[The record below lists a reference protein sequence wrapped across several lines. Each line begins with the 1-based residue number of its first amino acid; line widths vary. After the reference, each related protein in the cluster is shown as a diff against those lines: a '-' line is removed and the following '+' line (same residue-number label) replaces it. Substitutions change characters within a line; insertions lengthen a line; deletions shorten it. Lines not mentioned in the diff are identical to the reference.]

1 MEFLIFILGLFVG
14 SFLNSFIWRFRMN
27 ILETIWSERSMCPS
41 CGHVLEAHDLIPVFS
56 YVVLGGKC
64 RYCQVNISAQYPF
77 VELLFGLLTLFLY
90 ILLGLNVYFLFA
102 IAIAFIVVAL
112 LVIDVKDG
120 ILPNRLI
127 LALIL
132 TILLQMIILAL
143 PAASWYTAAVGGVT
157 GFIFFMA
164 LWLVTLGKGVGVG
177 DIKLAFALGLLT
189 GSPGIFY
196 TIFLAFFIGAGY
208 VIPLVLMGRKG
219 WQSTI
224 AFGPFLII
232 AYYIVLFYY
241 DQIDALVN
249 LYI

>member
-1 MEFLIFILGLFVG
+1 MEFIVFILGLFIG

-27 ILETIWSERSMCPS
+27 ILETIWSERSMCPH

-64 RYCQVNISAQYPF
+64 RYCQSHISYQYPF
-77 VELLFGLLTLFLY
+77 VELLFALLTLFLY
-90 ILLGLNVYFLFA
+90 ALLGFNVYFLFA
-102 IAIAFIVVAL
+102 IAIAFMMVAL
-112 LVIDVKDG
+112 LVIDVHDG
-120 ILPNRLI
+120 VLPNKLI
-127 LALIL
+127 LALLL
-132 TILLQMIILAL
+132 TIFLQMIILAL
-143 PAASWYTAAVGGVT
+143 PSSAWYQAMIGGVS

-189 GSPGIFY
+189 GPTGIIY
-196 TIFLAFFIGAGY
+196 TILLAFVMGALY
-208 VIPLVLMGRKG
+208 VMPLVMTGRKG

-232 AYYIVLFYY
+232 AFYVVFFY
-241 DQIDALVN
+241 FDQIDMLVK